1 MDQNHPRPA
10 PEAATDEPAS
20 PCNDGDSYFSPPP
33 SPNEEPPREKV
44 AVPADAAP
52 GDLTDFE
59 PVPLRYRTDGLT
71 PQKQREYV
79 EVLADTGVARV
90 AAARIGVSEQA
101 INRVRRRADARSFDL
116 ACDAA
121 QRHGARRLRSIAYE
135 RAIEGTIR
143 RHYYHGELKSE
154 ELVFDNRL
162 LIYLLGK
169 ADKWLEAPP
178 ETEAVLA
185 AWEPWMDAVEQGLP
199 EPPQP
204 EPEPEP
210 EPAAACVENDG
221 DQWKGDEIWEADD
234 GSWWTEFPPP
244 EGFEGEEEGTPGE
257 YGYRRTLSE
266 DEQAVIDADLAV
278 ERGEEI
284 ASEAERRD
292 RYFGFAGGLA
302 EGCLFSY
309 WEAETNETS
318 AAPSLDRPP
327 EDES

>member
-1 MDQNHPRPA
+1 MEQNQNKLA

-20 PCNDGDSYFSPPP
+20 SCNKGDSYFSAPP
-33 SPNEEPPREKV
+33 SPNEAPLREKV
-44 AVPADAAP
+44 TVPADAAP
-52 GDLTDFE
+52 GDLTDFD

-79 EVLADTGVARV
+79 EALADTGVARA

-101 INRVRRRADARSFDL
+101 INRVRRRPDARAFDL
-116 ACDAA
+116 ACEAA

-135 RAIEGTIR
+135 RAIEGTVR

-154 ELVFDNRL
+154 EVVFDNRL

-169 ADKWLEAPP
+169 ADKWLEPTP

-185 AWEPWMDAVEQGLP
+185 AWDPWMDAVEQGLP
-199 EPPQP
+199 EPPPP
-204 EPEPEP
+204 EPEPV
-210 EPAAACVENDG
+210 AAGVEADD
-221 DQWKGDEIWEADD
+221 DQWRGDEIWEAED

-244 EGFEGEEEGTPGE
+244 EGFDGEEEGTPGE
-257 YGYRRTLSE
+257 DGYRRTLSQ
-266 DEQAVIDADLAV
+266 DEQAVIDAERAV

-292 RYFGFAGGLA
+292 RYFGFAGGFA
-302 EGCLFSY
+302 DGCFSSS

-318 AAPSLDRPP
+318 APAGLDPP
-327 EDES
+327 PADGD